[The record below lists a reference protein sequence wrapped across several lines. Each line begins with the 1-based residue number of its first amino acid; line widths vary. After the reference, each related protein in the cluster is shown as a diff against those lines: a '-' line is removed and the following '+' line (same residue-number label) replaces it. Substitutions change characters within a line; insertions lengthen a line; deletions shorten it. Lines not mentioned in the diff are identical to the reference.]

1 MSLLSFSA
9 AARRV
14 RRFLKNKGSGM
25 KLSRIFSLSF
35 VSLGLLLAVGC
46 GGPEIEADPAA
57 SAPPVVSGKDQI
69 KQRLQSI
76 IDSGSGGS
84 AVGGLRD
91 ALEELKKTDAAL
103 AEGLLKDL
111 ALLEPMQDSNQI
123 KGMAQRMFDKLK

>member
-1 MSLLSFSA
+1 MKFSH
-9 AARRV
+9 
-14 RRFLKNKGSGM
+14 
-25 KLSRIFSLSF
+25 IFSLSLLS
-35 VSLGLLLAVGC
+35 VGLLLTVGC
-46 GGPEIEADPAA
+46 GGPEVTVDPAA

-84 AVGGLRD
+84 AVGGLRE

-111 ALLEPMQDSNQI
+111 AQLEPMQDPNQI